1 MLFLQFR
8 IRESDRIEYPPLS
21 VRIEFQ
27 LILID
32 SIGALVYL
40 AHYDLETIEVDS
52 EAITE
57 YERLRAKKE

>member
-8 IRESDRIEYPPLS
+8 IRESD
-21 VRIEFQ
+21 RIEFQ